1 MFSKG
6 RLGTSLFVAMS
17 LGLSGCA
24 TSDPE
29 YEEKNNQAKAAIA
42 KIRESPFP
50 AGYEV
55 VGGSEGTY
63 SWYLGEVIRIAD
75 VSIQIQK
82 SSSSSIG
89 DECKEIINY
98 FFAIGL
104 TKSTPTQDNTSS
116 PNRTE
121 YQLNC
126 VVSSQVYFFGS
137 TSVDG
142 VKTRIEASF
151 SRLGSKSFVTIATK
165 LGWGDD
171 PEGLP
176 YATGDFRSDLV
187 RGAES
192 ALERIAKY
200 RANHPDEEPY
210 AEASVRAALKD
221 FKTEHP
227 TLTLSIEPNAQ
238 GLVTRIGLEI
248 TDVDEMGLCPI
259 AMSIKVFDTEH
270 FGIEDPGIGYKFSY
284 ADGGVL
290 EFGQGITKCKI
301 LNN

>member
-1 MFSKG
+1 MVSKG
-6 RLGTSLFVAMS
+6 LLGTSLSVAMA
-17 LGLSGCA
+17 LVLSGCA

-42 KIRESPFP
+42 KIRETPFP
-50 AGYEV
+50 AGYEII
-55 VGGSEGTY
+55 GGSEGIY
-63 SWYLGEVIRIAD
+63 SWYLGDVTRIAD

-82 SSSSSIG
+82 SSTDSFGSK
-89 DECKEIINY
+89 CKEIINY

-104 TKSTPTQDNTSS
+104 TKLTPTQDDNSS
-116 PNRTE
+116 PSRTE

-126 VVSSQVYFFGS
+126 VLSSPAYFFGS
-137 TSVDG
+137 TNVDG

-151 SRLGSKSFVTIATK
+151 SRLGSKSLATITTK

-171 PEGLP
+171 AEGLP
-176 YATGDFRSDLV
+176 YASGDMRSDLV

-200 RANHPDEEPY
+200 RANHPNEEPY
-210 AEASVRAALKD
+210 SEASVRAALQD
-221 FKTEHP
+221 FDTEHP

-248 TDVDEMGLCPI
+248 TDEPAMGLCPI
-259 AMSIKVFDTEH
+259 SMSIKVFDAEF
-270 FGIEDPGIGYKFSY
+270 FGIEDPGTGYKFRY
-284 ADGGVL
+284 ADSGVL
-290 EFGQGITKCKI
+290 EFGHGITKCKI
-301 LNN
+301 SNN